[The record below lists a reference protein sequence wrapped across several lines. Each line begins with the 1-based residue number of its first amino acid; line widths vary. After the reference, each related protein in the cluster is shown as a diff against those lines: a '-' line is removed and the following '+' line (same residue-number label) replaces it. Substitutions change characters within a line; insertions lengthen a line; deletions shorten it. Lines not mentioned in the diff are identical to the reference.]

1 MNQLDVNQV
10 RQMLK
15 AFLPSRINDDG
26 MLELTS
32 ISFVA
37 DEDAIFGN
45 PDPNYIKREI
55 DWYMSQSLSI
65 DDMEPPIPRIW
76 EDISSEEGYI
86 NSNYGWC
93 LFSPDNGFQYSACMH
108 ELERNPMSRR
118 AVMIY
123 TRPSMHVDHKRDGM
137 SDFICTNTVQL
148 LLRDGVLSYIV
159 NMRSCDA
166 VYGYKNDI
174 AWHRYIHEKACL
186 DLDAKPGFI
195 TYQVGSLHV
204 YPRHFKL
211 VEES

>member
-10 RQMLK
+10 RQMFK
-15 AFLPSRINDDG
+15 AFYPSRINDHG
-26 MLELTS
+26 LLELTS

-37 DEDAIFGN
+37 DEDAIFGK
-45 PDPNYIKREI
+45 PDPDYIKREI
-55 DWYMSQSLSI
+55 DWYMSQSRFI

-76 EDISSEEGYI
+76 EDISSEHGEI

-93 LFSPDNGFQYSACMH
+93 LFSSDNGFQYSACMH

-118 AVMIY
+118 AIMIY
-123 TRPSMHVDHKRDGM
+123 TRPSMHVDHWKDGM
-137 SDFICTNTVQL
+137 MDFICTNTVQL
-148 LLRDGVLSYIV
+148 LLRDGILSYIV

-186 DLDAKPGFI
+186 DLGVKPGLI